1 MFSVLRHPLV
11 YTNISS
17 EITELDEDYDAS
29 EWSYNGRNVYRGT
42 LDSTYTKE
50 HSLDIYWL
58 YDENLLRVGLA
69 EHETNDSSIF
79 EVLWFYDTP
88 FGTLLQEPMW
98 KSMDKTIWSL
108 LTPEA
113 YQDTLE
119 NKDVLLLSGKVIT
132 PEYIINGLPNIYE
145 CEDCKKRSFSLIAEC
160 KAMKK
165 IEFSTNPY
173 FIDSSFILYSKPK
186 DSRVQRGVY
195 VQKHQDLQK
204 KVRECQQKV
213 DGQLDQHEH
222 HHLHEECQDYHL
234 QSEQVQLQQ

>member
-1 MFSVLRHPLV
+1 MFSVLRHSLV

-42 LDSTYTKE
+42 LDSTYTKD

-119 NKDVLLLSGKVIT
+119 NKDLLLLSGKVIT
-132 PEYIINGLPNIYE
+132 PEYIINGLPDIYE
-145 CEDCKKRSFSLIAEC
+145 CQDCKKRSFSLIAEC

-173 FIDSSFILYSKPK
+173 FIDSSFILYCKPQDSK
-186 DSRVQRGVY
+186 VQHGVY
-195 VQKHQDLQK
+195 VQK
-204 KVRECQQKV
+204 QQKLQPPAIQEEV
-213 DGQLDQHEH
+213 DGQLDQHEL
-222 HHLHEECQDYHL
+222 HHLHEEVQIHP
-234 QSEQVQLQQ
+234 QPEQVQLQQ